1 MKWFSKGER
10 LETPTVQTCAADR
23 GGIPE
28 LLRSYE
34 RPVEL
39 RLYRSLRENVPVIDA
54 ALSKIVRLLGDFKLS
69 GADEDAQAALDDF
82 SAHIRVGGTGMG
94 LRCFVSSY
102 LDQLLTYGTA
112 VGEVVTYEDGGV
124 AALYNA
130 PVDAVELR
138 RGENPL
144 DVRILTRGIGD
155 NREVAQPELILVSL
169 LNPEPGQLRG
179 TSLLCGLPFVSEIL
193 MKIFN
198 CIGQNFERAGHVRF
212 AVTYHPPAAASSLN
226 AKQRVQEIASEWRR
240 AMRDKDR
247 MCDFVSIG
255 DVSIK
260 AIGADSQI
268 LDCDIPVRHI
278 LEQIVAKLSIPP
290 FLLGLSWSSTERMSA
305 QQADILTSELEYYR
319 SLLEPVM
326 VRAAAV
332 YLRSVGLDPRVH
344 VEWSNISLQDETEL
358 AAARLDNA
366 RAAQIEQSLEVK
378 A

>member
-112 VGEVVTYEDGGV
+112 VGEIVTYEDGGV

-198 CIGQNFERAGHVRF
+198 CIGQNFERAGNVRF

-226 AKQRVQEIASEWRR
+226 AKQRVQEIASEWSR

-260 AIGADSQI
+260 AIG
-268 LDCDIPVRHI
+268 
-278 LEQIVAKLSIPP
+278 
-290 FLLGLSWSSTERMSA
+290 SSTERMSA

-319 SLLEPVM
+319 SLSEPVM